1 MSVKI
6 NLFQFPELLILG
18 AGKLKCRFGKG
29 IRNVSLQCSE
39 KARKIGSP
47 FDWIDLTVR

>member
-18 AGKLKCRFGKG
+18 AGKLKCRFRKG
-29 IRNVSLQCSE
+29 IRNVSLQCGE
-39 KARKIGSP
+39 KARKIGSS
-47 FDWIDLTVR
+47 FDELT